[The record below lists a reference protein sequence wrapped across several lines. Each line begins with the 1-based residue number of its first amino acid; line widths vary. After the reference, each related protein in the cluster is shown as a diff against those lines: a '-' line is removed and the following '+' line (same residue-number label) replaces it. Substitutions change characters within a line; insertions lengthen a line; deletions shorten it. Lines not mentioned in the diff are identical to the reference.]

1 MAQRQLT
8 IDLPESAKVLHNV
21 LQVLLKYDL
30 ISEEKAQTLEQEGR
44 VKKPM
49 NRWALAAER
58 FDSEGFLDGKSD
70 QVKEYIRDFREGF
83 NL

>member
-1 MAQRQLT
+1 MTQRQLT
-8 IDLPESAKVLHNV
+8 IDLPESAKVLHHV

-30 ISEEKAQTLEQEGR
+30 ISEEKARTLEQER
-44 VKKPM
+44 RARKPM
-49 NRWALAAER
+49 SRWVLAAER

-70 QVKEYIRDFREGF
+70 RVKEYIRDFRDGF

>member
-30 ISEEKAQTLEQEGR
+30 ISEEKAQTLEQER
-44 VKKPM
+44 RARKPM
-49 NRWALAAER
+49 NRWVLAAER

-70 QVKEYIRDFREGF
+70 QAKEYIRDFREGF